1 MTTQEW
7 AREAMILLE
16 QSIDPINAYMD
27 VCDLEPNGKAAVLVE
42 KIMSHI
48 STYPEGESG
57 KESDT
62 VQKKLELYGSMVINV
77 RSLRTF
83 LTQYHP
89 SYTRWIEE
97 IDFILARAALLEEA
111 VRLLKISYRHLPQ
124 LYGET
129 EDELLQGQIQN
140 FLARA
145 KEALNNA
152 KI

>member
-1 MTTQEW
+1 MTIQEW
-7 AREAMILLE
+7 AREARDLFKKIYDNEVSFFRCKEMGDLL
-16 QSIDPINAYMD
+16 
-27 VCDLEPNGKAAVLVE
+27 AA
-42 KIMSHI
+42 
-48 STYPEGESG
+48 YPEGESG

>member
-1 MTTQEW
+1 M
-7 AREAMILLE
+7 R
-16 QSIDPINAYMD
+16 Y
-27 VCDLEPNGKAAVLVE
+27 
-42 KIMSHI
+42 
-48 STYPEGESG
+48 
-57 KESDT
+57 
-62 VQKKLELYGSMVINV
+62 
-77 RSLRTF
+77 
-83 LTQYHP
+83 
-89 SYTRWIEE
+89 
-97 IDFILARAALLEEA
+97 LALALLLEEA